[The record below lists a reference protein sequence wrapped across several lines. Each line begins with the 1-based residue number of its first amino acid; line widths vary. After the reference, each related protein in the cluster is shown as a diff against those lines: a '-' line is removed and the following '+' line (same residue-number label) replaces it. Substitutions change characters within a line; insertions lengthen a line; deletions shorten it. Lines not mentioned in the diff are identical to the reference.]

1 MKDSFV
7 GGIFFSAGYFFPL
20 YRSITNLCVNSEIF
34 FTQYLCCPGRREHAE
49 IPHNYSE
56 NPVIFVLIVL
66 LLSEL
71 LSMQRIFTF
80 YQGEDDLFLHK

>member
-1 MKDSFV
+1 MKDSLV

-34 FTQYLCCPGRREHAE
+34 FTQYLCCPGRRKHAE

-71 LSMQRIFTF
+71 LSMQRIFV
-80 YQGEDDLFLHK
+80 